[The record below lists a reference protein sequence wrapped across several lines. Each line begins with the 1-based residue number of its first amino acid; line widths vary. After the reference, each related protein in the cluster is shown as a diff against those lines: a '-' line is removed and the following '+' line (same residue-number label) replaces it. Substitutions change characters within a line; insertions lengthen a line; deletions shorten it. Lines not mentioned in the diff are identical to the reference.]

1 MLIDTKFIVFY
12 GASIMVYSD
21 SLLKDLSHLESFN
34 LLEDEMSKYKT
45 LNHENI
51 NWDMVYKYSLDILKN
66 ASIDAKIC
74 NYFILSCI
82 NLNKE
87 DCFVELSYLLN
98 FLKDFLENNPQSL
111 NENTLNTQKKK
122 IKDAIAF
129 FILETNHLEL
139 FIPKQ
144 VLIELNKTII
154 HIGSIVNYRF
164 NFLEATQ
171 DISTLNANKESLPN
185 AHTYAIT
192 DKLVDLDNINDRE
205 YREFY
210 LKLSLDLLNN
220 DLNNLNAYTF
230 FFEAMWGK
238 IKKMPLHT
246 EDITQIRYPDSSL
259 ISLLQNPKENIG
271 ELEQIQ
277 NFIKNLVLNPF
288 WFEGLQLFHK
298 LLISQKRDN
307 VCKIFTIFVNN
318 FLNKFQEITKLK
330 FENGEPLC
338 NISTFNYFSK
348 NGDLKAQEESPKSKI
363 KSKAKSFEEAFLHI
377 NKENS
382 KASLFS
388 NINAL
393 MEMAKLFDEKGMKQN
408 ANIIYLHLK
417 EKLENTLLKDYL
429 EEYYL
434 FIQGK
439 INKF

>member
-1 MLIDTKFIVFY
+1 
-12 GASIMVYSD
+12 MVYSD

-111 NENTLNTQKKK
+111 NENILNTQKKK

-230 FFEAMWGK
+230 FLK
-238 IKKMPLHT
+238 LC
-246 EDITQIRYPDSSL
+246 
-259 ISLLQNPKENIG
+259 G
-271 ELEQIQ
+271 E
-277 NFIKNLVLNPF
+277 K
-288 WFEGLQLFHK
+288 
-298 LLISQKRDN
+298 
-307 VCKIFTIFVNN
+307 
-318 FLNKFQEITKLK
+318 
-330 FENGEPLC
+330 
-338 NISTFNYFSK
+338 
-348 NGDLKAQEESPKSKI
+348 
-363 KSKAKSFEEAFLHI
+363 
-377 NKENS
+377 
-382 KASLFS
+382 
-388 NINAL
+388 
-393 MEMAKLFDEKGMKQN
+393 
-408 ANIIYLHLK
+408 
-417 EKLENTLLKDYL
+417 
-429 EEYYL
+429 
-434 FIQGK
+434 
-439 INKF
+439 